1 MSRTFESLSIRN
13 FRYLWFGSLLGMA
26 GFQMQSIARTIF
38 VDELTHSAFI
48 TSIVGMGFAPTLLIF
63 SLVGGV
69 VGDRVER
76 RMVIQASQAAAAFL
90 ALTIATLIAVN
101 MIHWI
106 HLLVASMIQG
116 ALFSFQMP
124 ARQAILP
131 LIVGKNR
138 LTNAIALSSGAM
150 SLMGIVAPG
159 IAGVLY
165 NVGGPEAVYYCVGG
179 MSAMAIMITGL
190 LPRIPPE
197 AVTRTRNMLGDITDG
212 VRYVAGNR
220 VVLLVLVTG
229 IATAL
234 VSMPFRMQ
242 LPVFARRLYES
253 DASEIGWL
261 MMLTGVGGV
270 IGTLAIASLRQGNR
284 RGVIYIMGTVLGGLG
299 IGLVAAFP
307 QYALALPLMLIV
319 GLGSSVL
326 RMTLGQSLA
335 LEATDSQYR
344 ARVMSL
350 NMMIYGLI
358 PVGAL
363 PVGWAV
369 DVYGAQ
375 ATLLVVGPA
384 LALIGVISLLASPT
398 LRRLG

>member
-13 FRYLWFGSLLGMA
+13 FRYLWFGSLLGMS
-26 GFQMQSIARTIF
+26 GFQMQAIARTIF
-38 VDELTHSAFI
+38 VDELTGSAFI
-48 TSIVGMGFAPTLLIF
+48 TSLVGMGWAPTLLIF

-90 ALTIATLIAVN
+90 TFLMATLIALD
-101 MIHWI
+101 MIHWT
-106 HLLVASMIQG
+106 HMLVASMVQG

-124 ARQAILP
+124 ARQAVLP
-131 LIVGKNR
+131 IIVGKER
-138 LTNAIALSSGAM
+138 LTNAIALSAGAM
-150 SLMGIVAPG
+150 SLTGIVAPG

-179 MSAMAIMITGL
+179 MSAMAVLITGL

-197 AVTRTRNMLGDITDG
+197 AVTRTRNMLGEITDG
-212 VRYVAGNR
+212 IRYVGQNR
-220 VVLLVLVTG
+220 VVLLVLITG
-229 IATAL
+229 IATAMI
-234 VSMPFRMQ
+234 SMPFRMQ
-242 LPVFARRLYES
+242 MPVFARRLYES

-270 IGTLAIASLRQGNR
+270 IGTLAIANLRQGNR
-284 RGVIYIMGTVLGGLG
+284 RGVVYLMGTILGGLG
-299 IGLVAAFP
+299 IGLVAVFP
-307 QYALALPLMLIV
+307 QYAYALPLMLIV
-319 GLGSSVL
+319 GLASTF
-326 RMTLGQSLA
+326 RMTLGQSLV

-350 NMMIYGLI
+350 NMMIYGLT
-358 PVGAL
+358 PLGAL

-369 DVYGAQ
+369 DAFGAQ
-375 ATLLVVGPA
+375 ETLLVVGPA
-384 LALIGVISLLASPT
+384 LALIGVISLLVSPT

>member
-101 MIHWI
+101 MIHWT

-131 LIVGKNR
+131 TIVGKKR

-165 NVGGPEAVYYCVGG
+165 NFGGPEAVYYCVGG
-179 MSAMAIMITGL
+179 MSVVAVLITGF
-190 LPRIPPE
+190 LPRLPPE
-197 AVTRTRNMLGDITDG
+197 AVTRTRNMVGDITDG
-212 VRYVAGNR
+212 IRYVAQNR

-234 VSMPFRMQ
+234 ISMPFRMQ
-242 LPVFARRLYES
+242 LPVFAKRLYES

-319 GLGSSVL
+319 GLGSSL

-384 LALIGVISLLASPT
+384 LALIGVITLLVSPT

>member
-1 MSRTFESLSIRN
+1 MSRTFESLGIRN

-69 VGDRVER
+69 VGDRMER
-76 RMVIQASQAAAAFL
+76 RAVIQASQAAAALL
-90 ALTIATLIAVN
+90 ALTIATLIAVDI
-101 MIHWI
+101 IHWI

-131 LIVGKNR
+131 LIVGKDR

-150 SLMGIVAPG
+150 SLMGIAAPG

-179 MSAMAIMITGL
+179 MSVMAVMITGL

-197 AVTRTRNMLGDITDG
+197 AVTRTRNMFGDITDG

-270 IGTLAIASLRQGNR
+270 IGTLAIANLRQGNR
-284 RGVIYIMGTVLGGLG
+284 RGVVYILGTILGGLG

-319 GLGSSVL
+319 GLGSSL

-358 PVGAL
+358 PLGAL

-375 ATLLVVGPA
+375 ATLLAVGPA
-384 LALIGVISLLASPT
+384 LALVGVISLLASPT